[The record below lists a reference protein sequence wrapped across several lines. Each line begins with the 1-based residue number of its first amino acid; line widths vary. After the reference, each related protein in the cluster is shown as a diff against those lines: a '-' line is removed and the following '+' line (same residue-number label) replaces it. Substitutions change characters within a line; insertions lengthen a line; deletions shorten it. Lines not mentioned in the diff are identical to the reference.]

1 MENKGRQK
9 IKKRLLE
16 APKCAHPLSVR
27 SNFSL
32 EVSLCSNIQVFSD
45 DNLHRLRQQEG
56 LGRVSQLMIHVDNK
70 LTQNRICKIIMS
82 TILKNNLQ
90 IQGHETC
97 ISKSE
102 CGQSLIGQFMEIR
115 S

>member
-1 MENKGRQK
+1 
-9 IKKRLLE
+9 
-16 APKCAHPLSVR
+16 
-27 SNFSL
+27 
-32 EVSLCSNIQVFSD
+32 
-45 DNLHRLRQQEG
+45 
-56 LGRVSQLMIHVDNK
+56 MIHVDSK

-90 IQGHETC
+90 MQGHETW

-102 CGQSLIGQFMEIR
+102 CGQFIKIR